1 MIDPAL
7 LKTLCEVVGV
17 LLTTSS
23 IILMGRGG
31 RAHRIGLWIS
41 LVAAGPW
48 IVFAALTTSWT
59 LIAQS
64 LVLIVANLINLLKPR
79 PERHAA

>member
-1 MIDPAL
+1 MIDHAL
-7 LKTLCEVVGV
+7 LKTICEVVGV
-17 LLTTSS
+17 LLTTTS
-23 IILMGRGG
+23 IILMGRCG
-31 RAHRIGLWIS
+31 RAHRIGIWIS
-41 LVAAGPW
+41 LTAAGPW
-48 IVFAALTTSWT
+48 IVFAVLTASWM